1 MTESS
6 GTRQLRDMI
15 REVVLDALPDGNPE
29 GTVQRLME
37 ITESVHENALGY
49 GQLIGEER
57 VLDALIEG
65 RLSKGSQ
72 RHWWEATKQKIEAGR
87 QVEKDQT

>member
-1 MTESS
+1 MTGATSE
-6 GTRQLRDMI
+6 LRNMVAHTVN
-15 REVVLDALPDGNPE
+15 EGLDDFRMGRASNDEL
-29 GTVQRLME
+29 VRRVME
-37 ITESVHENALGY
+37 IITSVHENALGY

-72 RHWWEATKQKIEAGR
+72 RHWWNSVKEKIEAAKR
-87 QVEKDQT
+87 